1 MKNIKKISVL
11 MAIFTTTGLSHLIA
25 RPSASNAATN
35 NSQGSQSHTINPTK
49 AIAGAALVGPGGG
62 SGDKSKTAGA
72 AALGSMASQS
82 SGDSSGS
89 GSSGGSSGSS
99 GAPTTPPAPA
109 TPAPN
114 DQSGQQYAQAPVTG
128 VPTTVPNATPAT
140 TPVNDVTTATPA
152 AVDKKNDQDNH
163 TEKKDEEKT
172 EKKAE
177 ENKDTTI
184 IDSDNSVIEDQD
196 AILEKIKEINH
207 KDDIAHQALNQ
218 ASMDLLFNN
227 FLYFKD
233 FIVQNFSKDKMLNLC
248 IEFINQIYP
257 SEHVKVI
264 SMNNITPPSTPSDT
278 ASTSDDNHA
287 ISDVAMDQTPQDMP
301 QEDHAPDNYPQA
313 PYDIQPTSDE
323 FDQNQD
329 EHQE

>member
-25 RPSASNAATN
+25 RPSSSNAATN

-49 AIAGAALVGPGGG
+49 AIAGAALVGPGG

-89 GSSGGSSGSS
+89 GSSGGSTGSS
-99 GAPTTPPAPA
+99 GAPTTPPTPA

-128 VPTTVPNATPAT
+128 VPTTVPNATPTT
-140 TPVNDVTTATPA
+140 TPISDATTATPA

-163 TEKKDEEKT
+163 TEKKAEE
-172 EKKAE
+172 KAE
-177 ENKDTTI
+177 ENKDTII
-184 IDSDNSVIEDQD
+184 IDGDNSVIEDQD

-264 SMNNITPPSTPSDT
+264 SMNNITPPSTPSDA
-278 ASTSDDNHA
+278 ASTSNDTHA
-287 ISDVAMDQTPQDMP
+287 TSDVTMDQTPQDMP
-301 QEDHAPDNYPQA
+301 QEDHAPENYPQE
-313 PYDIQPTSDE
+313 PSDIQPTSDE

>member
-25 RPSASNAATN
+25 RPSASNATTN
-35 NSQGSQSHTINPTK
+35 NSQSSQPHTINPTK
-49 AIAGAALVGPGGG
+49 AIAGAALIGPGGG
-62 SGDKSKTAGA
+62 SRDKSKTAGA

-89 GSSGGSSGSS
+89 GGSGSSTGSS
-99 GAPTTPPAPA
+99 GAPTTPPTPTPT

-128 VPTTVPNATPAT
+128 VPTTVPNATSAT
-140 TPVNDVTTATPA
+140 TPVSDVTTTTATPA
-152 AVDKKNDQDNH
+152 AVDKKNDQDNN
-163 TEKKDEEKT
+163 T

-184 IDSDNSVIEDQD
+184 IDGNNSVIKDQD

-233 FIVQNFSKDKMLNLC
+233 FIVKNFSKDKMLNLC

-257 SEHVKVI
+257 SEQVKVI

-278 ASTSDDNHA
+278 ASTSDDTQA
-287 ISDVAMDQTPQDMP
+287 TSDVAMDQKPQDMP
-301 QEDHAPDNYPQA
+301 QEDNAPDNYPQE
-313 PYDIQPTSDE
+313 PSDIQPTSDE
-323 FDQNQD
+323 FDQN
-329 EHQE
+329 EHEDQE